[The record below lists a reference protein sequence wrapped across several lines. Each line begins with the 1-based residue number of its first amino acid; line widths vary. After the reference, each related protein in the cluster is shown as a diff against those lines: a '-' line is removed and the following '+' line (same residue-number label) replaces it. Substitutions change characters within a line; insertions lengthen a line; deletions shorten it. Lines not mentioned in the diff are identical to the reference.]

1 MSVNKGMYFSGLN
14 DSLPEHARK
23 GGGIG
28 KRMIKD
34 QSFAKILEG
43 GMENFL

>member
-1 MSVNKGMYFSGLN
+1 MSFSGVS

-28 KRMIKD
+28 KGMIKD

-43 GMENFL
+43 GMEKFL